1 MNELYVL
8 PLMIF
13 CHIIDDYKI
22 QAGVLAFL
30 KQKSYWRDNL
40 PKECETK
47 NLDDTIYKHDYI
59 MALFMHAFS
68 WSFMIHVPIMLI
80 SSRPIYVIV
89 SLCVNMS
96 IHAIVDDLK
105 ANKLKINLVVDQLIH
120 IIQILIVFIIF
131 MIIG

>member
-1 MNELYVL
+1 MNELYIL

-22 QAGVLAFL
+22 QAGVLAYM
-30 KQKSYWRDNL
+30 KQKSWWRDKL
-40 PKECETK
+40 PGKYASED
-47 NLDDTIYKHDYI
+47 LDDTMYKHDYI
-59 MALFMHAFS
+59 IALFMHAFS

-80 SSRPIYVIV
+80 SNHPIWVIT
-89 SLCVNMS
+89 SLCINMS

-105 ANKLKINLVVDQLIH
+105 ANKLKINLVVDQLVH
-120 IIQILIVFIIF
+120 ILQIVITFVVF